1 MDQNIII
8 KGTPQKNKV
17 SAIMLT
23 ASVIAFVCA
32 LLFSAN
38 AYQNYWIGYKVEFW
52 AYFWGEFFSSNL
64 MYGCILIASVI
75 AFVVSIIMKTNTE
88 KCEITVTNEAISGK
102 LPHGKEVYIPLNQ
115 ITAVNRSSFNGVSIT
130 SIGNVSNFHCIEN
143 REEVMKAISY
153 LLANPQQNAQPTQ
166 NGSAPV
172 ANGSEAEQ
180 LKRLKDLLD
189 AGVLTQEEFDAKKKQ
204 VLGL

>member
-38 AYQNYWIGYKVEFW
+38 AYQNYWIGYKVDFW

-189 AGVLTQEEFDAKKKQ
+189 AGVLTQEEFDVKKKQ

>member
-1 MDQNIII
+1 MTKTESGKKYALIAAICYAVSAIYNIINIII
-8 KGTPQKNKV
+8 YVSNSEYATITVFNILFCIGMLGMAVALFVKNHE
-17 SAIMLT
+17 I
-23 ASVIAFVCA
+23 VIVAAGVKA
-32 LLFSAN
+32 LLR
-38 AYQNYWIGYKVEFW
+38 AYYIVT
-52 AYFWGEFFSSNL
+52 YF
-64 MYGCILIASVI
+64 
-75 AFVVSIIMKTNTE
+75 
-88 KCEITVTNEAISGK
+88 
-102 LPHGKEVYIPLNQ
+102 
-115 ITAVNRSSFNGVSIT
+115 
-130 SIGNVSNFHCIEN
+130 NVSNFHCIEN